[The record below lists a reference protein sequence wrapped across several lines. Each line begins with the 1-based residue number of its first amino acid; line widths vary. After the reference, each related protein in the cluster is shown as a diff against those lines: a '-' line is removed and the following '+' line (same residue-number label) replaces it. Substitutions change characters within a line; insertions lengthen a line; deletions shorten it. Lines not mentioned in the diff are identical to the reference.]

1 MTRMSPFKTA
11 GVVPQEV
18 ATSVSGLE
26 FLSALRDGKHPAPP
40 YAIESDIWITEVEV
54 GRVVFEAEPSA
65 LFYNPLGT
73 VHGGWISGLL
83 DSAMGCAVHS
93 LLKPGQAYTTVDMT
107 INFVRPVFASTGRLK
122 CEGKVIHP
130 GSRIA
135 TSEGRVWDQNGKLV
149 AHGSETCFI
158 MAAVPPGTTA

>member
-1 MTRMSPFKTA
+1 MTRKSPFKTA

-18 ATSVSGLE
+18 AISVSGLE

-40 YAIESDIWITEVEV
+40 YAVESDIWITEVES

-73 VHGGWISGLL
+73 VHGGWTSGLL

-107 INFVRPVFASTGRLK
+107 INFVRPLFANTGRLK
-122 CEGKVIHP
+122 CEGKIIHP
-130 GSRIA
+130 GNRIA
-135 TSEGRVWDQNGKLV
+135 TSEGRVWDRDGKLI
-149 AHGSETCFI
+149 AHGSETCLI
-158 MAAVPPGTTA
+158 WSVPSATGS